1 MLPVADGRCRAFE
14 LFALF
19 CPLCDVLGVLCGPRS
34 HRGVKQSVVMRR
46 RIRRLSSLIL
56 LAQVV
61 ILTASMA
68 IGFLLFAQTA
78 RSNLDTDFQ
87 ARAAAI
93 AQTFAGIPDIRSCMT
108 TNGPG
113 CAATVQDLATQTADR
128 TGAAYV
134 VVIDTNRVRHS
145 HPNPALIGKRIEEP
159 LIAADGK
166 VHLGTDNGS
175 TGVNANARVP
185 LYGPSGSLA
194 GEVSVGIQESSVSSE
209 LLAELPTY
217 AAWFAVVLAIGAAA
231 SFGLASLLKRR
242 TFGLELDEIA
252 RLLQEREAT
261 LHGIREGVI
270 AIDPAGRITVV
281 NDEAQRLLRLPEGA
295 RGRLLEDVLMA
306 GPIRDTLTGTTVVKD
321 AIAVTDDYVLVI
333 NRMPITLGGRPHGAV
348 FTLQDRTELIGLT
361 RELDGERSFAESI
374 RAQKHEFSNR
384 MHAVSGLLELG
395 RIDEA
400 LQYVNEIRGT
410 TADLDETLRTHVGSP
425 MIVGLLLG
433 KAAEANERG
442 IELVIAPDTDLG
454 EAPGRVQALTT
465 ILGNLIDNAFD
476 ALAGAPGPRRCVV
489 SVVESP
495 QSLTVRVTDNGPGV
509 PSADVPRIF
518 NDGYTTKRGS
528 LTRHSGLG
536 LSLVHS
542 TVTKLGGT
550 VTVSGG
556 PGATFTIVL
565 PHAVLG
571 TEERQR

>member
-1 MLPVADGRCRAFE
+1 
-14 LFALF
+14 
-19 CPLCDVLGVLCGPRS
+19 
-34 HRGVKQSVVMRR
+34 MRR
-46 RIRRLSSLIL
+46 RIRRLSSQIL
-56 LAQVV
+56 LAQLAILVV
-61 ILTASMA
+61 SMLV
-68 IGFLLFAQTA
+68 GFLLLAQTA
-78 RSNLDTDFQ
+78 RSNLDADYQ

-93 AQTFAGIPDIRSCMT
+93 AQTFAGMPEIQNCMA
-108 TNGPG
+108 NGGTG
-113 CAATVQDLATQTADR
+113 CDATVQNLASQTAGS

-134 VVIDTNRVRHS
+134 VVIDRNRVRHS
-145 HPNPALIGKRIEEP
+145 HPDPALIGQKVEEP
-159 LIAADGK
+159 FVVADGA
-166 VHLGTDNGS
+166 VHLRTDTGA

-185 LYGPSGSLA
+185 LYAPASDQIV
-194 GEVSVGIQESSVSSE
+194 GEVSVGIRESSVASE
-209 LLAELPTY
+209 LLSELPAY
-217 AAWFAVVLAIGAAA
+217 GAWFVLALAIGALA

-295 RGRLLEDVLMA
+295 RGRLLADVLVA
-306 GPIRDTLTGTTVVKD
+306 GPIRETLTGTSAVTD
-321 AIAVTDDYVLVI
+321 AIAITDDHVLVI
-333 NRMPITLGGRPHGAV
+333 NRMPVKLGGRPHGAV
-348 FTLQDRTELIGLT
+348 FTLQDRTELTGLT
-361 RELDGERSFAESI
+361 RELDGERSFSESI
-374 RAQKHEFSNR
+374 RAQQHEFSNR

-395 RIDEA
+395 RTKEA
-400 LQYVNEIRGT
+400 LEYLNEIRGT
-410 TADLDETLRTHVGSP
+410 TADLDATLRSHIGSP
-425 MIVGLLLG
+425 LIVGLLLG

-454 EAPGRVQALTT
+454 EAPERVQALTT

-476 ALAGAPGPRRCVV
+476 ALAGAPAPRRVVV

-495 QSLTVRVTDNGPGV
+495 GSVTVRVADNGPGV
-509 PSADVPRIF
+509 PSAELPRIF
-518 NDGYTTKRGS
+518 ENGYSTKRGS
-528 LTRHSGLG
+528 LVRHSGLG

-565 PHAVLG
+565 PRGIVAG
-571 TEERQR
+571 SSAAPAARPEEAAR